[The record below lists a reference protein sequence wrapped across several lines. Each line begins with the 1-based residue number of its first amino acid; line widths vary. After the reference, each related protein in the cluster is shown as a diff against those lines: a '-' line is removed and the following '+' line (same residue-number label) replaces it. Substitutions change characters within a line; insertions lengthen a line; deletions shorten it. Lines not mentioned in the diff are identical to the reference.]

1 MATYSNI
8 VGRTSVADALMPD
21 QVVDGIIQDAATESI
36 MLRRAKQVRMTSK
49 KAKQAVLSTLPDA
62 YWVDSDNGLKQTSEA
77 AWKNITITA
86 EELAVIVPIPD
97 AVINDANV
105 PLWDQVKPLIAEA
118 IGKKVDQAALFGV
131 DKPDTWP
138 DAIVTAATAAGNVQ
152 KIGTKLAEDIATL
165 AEKVSVGGFAV
176 NGFASRPGLSWKVRG
191 LTDTTGRPIFA
202 DALNGNGDFSIY
214 GYPLDEVRNG
224 AWNAE
229 SAELAMLDWSKFL
242 IGIRQDVTYDIFKE
256 GVISDDSG
264 KVVLN
269 LMQQD
274 TQALRAVFR
283 VGFQVAVPQNRL
295 TGEDAYPAG
304 ILTPATASESGE
316 EEEA

>member
-1 MATYSNI
+1 MGNYANI
-8 VGRTSVADALMPD
+8 VGRADIEDALMPD
-21 QVVDGIIQDAATESI
+21 QVVAGIIKDAAAQSI

-62 YWVDSDNGLKQTSEA
+62 YWVDGDDGLKQTSDA
-77 AWKNITITA
+77 TWKNLTITA

-97 AVINDANV
+97 AVLNDANV

-131 DKPDTWP
+131 DKPDSWP
-138 DAIVTAATAAGNVQ
+138 TAIVPAATAAGNIQAVSD
-152 KIGTKLAEDIATL
+152 KLAVDIAAL

-176 NGFASRPGLSWKVRG
+176 DGFASRPGLSWKVRG
-191 LTDTTGRPIFA
+191 LTDTAGRPIFA
-202 DALNGNGDFSIY
+202 DALNGNGDFSVY

-224 AWNAE
+224 AWNAQ
-229 SAELAMLDWSKFL
+229 SAELAMLDWSKFI

-256 GVISDDSG
+256 GVISDENG
-264 KVVLN
+264 KVILN

-283 VGFQVAVPQNRL
+283 VGFQVAIPTNRL
-295 TGEDAYPAG
+295 TGESAYPAG
-304 ILTPATASESGE
+304 ILTPAVAADPEVG
-316 EEEA
+316 A